1 MSSAAFKT
9 ALKDLIASGWNTRE
23 LMKKVCVVIID
34 LHPLTDTKWRQSEF
48 WAALE
53 AEGID
58 ISYLPN
64 PKTIDT
70 SPGSPASRRIVEDY
84 ELKLCAEE
92 KHWDQFLD
100 QPVGLAICASHTRAL
115 HYALNKVGND
125 GLIVILESDVK
136 IHQNSIYQFAHFLGL
151 MLSGEQ
157 TAQDIIWT
165 ALCWTPWHGTH
176 AQRVNDENLSWD
188 HKGMQAQPYFSMK
201 SCPDNGTYMLQF
213 GQGARAVAYR
223 GAFAQYLVHQKWS
236 TWFDLHSQKM
246 IRKYLETQQKN
257 SPWKSKKGLDLWK
270 HSAVVVP
277 PCFDH
282 NVRFDA
288 RFRGSGR
295 LESGTQSG
303 EESAKFICLDLSSGW
318 GLTNR
323 LQTTV
328 LMSIFCSFHRYG
340 LYILWPK
347 THACPGTFYDIFQKD
362 LDLYYSVFHTVPFF
376 QVFDKELP
384 MWKASC
390 KNKFACMGVI
400 KAQSSVPL
408 GIQFITKEYMR
419 QANDFGP
426 DFAAE
431 VQRVW
436 EAIEIMPYWGAFQI
450 KEDYVKLVENYFD
463 KTKTGNEELFHVA
476 VHVRRGDLK
485 KIHHDSLIQEA
496 ETKGDFAEVERIKA
510 LWIEA
515 DAMVEVII

>member
-1 MSSAAFKT
+1 MDVGK
-9 ALKDLIASGWNTRE
+9 
-23 LMKKVCVVIID
+23 
-34 LHPLTDTKWRQSEF
+34 
-48 WAALE
+48 
-53 AEGID
+53 
-58 ISYLPN
+58 
-64 PKTIDT
+64 
-70 SPGSPASRRIVEDY
+70 GSPASCRMIADY
-84 ELKLCAEE
+84 ELKFCSEE
-92 KHWDQFLD
+92 SHWEQFLD

-201 SCPDNGTYMLQF
+201 SCPDNGTYMMQF

-328 LMSIFCSFHRYG
+328 LMSIFCSMHRYG
-340 LYILWPK
+340 LYVYWPK
-347 THACPGTFYDIFQKD
+347 NPACPGTFYDVFERD
-362 LDLYYSVFHTVPFF
+362 LDQYYSVFHTVPFF
-376 QVFDKELP
+376 QVFDKEVP
-384 MWKASC
+384 MWKASS
-390 KNKFACMGVI
+390 KNKIACMGLV
-400 KAQSSVPL
+400 KAQCAVPL
-408 GIQFITKEYMR
+408 GINFITKEYMKKVEGM
-419 QANDFGP
+419 GP
-426 DFAAE
+426 DYVSIVE
-431 VQRVW
+431 KTW
-436 EAIEIMPYWGAFQI
+436 SDIEILPYWGAFKV
-450 KEDYVKLVENYFD
+450 KEEFVKLVQPHFD
-463 KTKTGNEELFHVA
+463 RTTKGHEDLFHIA
-476 VHVRRGDLK
+476 VHVRRGDMK
-485 KIHHDSLIQEA
+485 KMNHDLLIEKAEQQGDYDEA
-496 ETKGDFAEVERIKA
+496 ERIRL

-515 DAMVEVII
+515 DNAVEVII